1 MSIER
6 RSGVSIVIPAY
17 NEEQRLP
24 HTLNELRQY
33 REAFAGDFEVLVVDD
48 GSTDGTAALIRSL
61 AAAMPWVSVLQLPHR
76 GKGAAV
82 RAGML
87 AARNER
93 VVLCDADL
101 SMPVNQFNR
110 LLDAIDRGCDVA
122 VGSRALPGSHLY
134 EDPLKRRIMSK
145 VFNFLVRTLVIGG
158 LKDTQCGF
166 KAFKRS
172 VARDLFVRQTI
183 DGFSFD
189 VEILYLARKRE
200 YIVEEIAIDWY
211 FDANSRVRAG
221 HDTLHMVG
229 DLVRIR
235 MKTVVG
241 AYGYAGKLPMGG
253 MPLQVETASGV
264 AQVGE

>member
-1 MSIER
+1 MSYDR

-17 NEEQRLP
+17 NEEHRLP
-24 HTLNELRQY
+24 HTLSELRRY
-33 REAFAGDFEVLVVDD
+33 REGIVADFEIIVVDD
-48 GSTDGTAALIRSL
+48 GSSDGTVQLVRDLSTD
-61 AAAMPWVSVLQLPHR
+61 MPWLTVIECEHR

-87 AARNER
+87 AARFER

-101 SMPVNQFNR
+101 SMPAEQFDR
-110 LLDAIDRGCDVA
+110 LLDAVEAGCDVA
-122 VGSRALPGSHLY
+122 VGSRALPDSHIY

-145 VFNFLVRTLVIGG
+145 VFNFLVRTLVVGG

-166 KAFKRS
+166 KAFRRS
-172 VARDLFVRQTI
+172 VARDLFSRQTI

-200 YIVEEIAIDWY
+200 YRVEEIAIDWR

-221 HDTLHMVG
+221 RDTLGMVA
-229 DLVRIR
+229 DLLRIR
-235 MKTVVG
+235 MKTAAGV
-241 AYGYAGKLPMGG
+241 YGRAGKLPMGG
-253 MPLQVETASGV
+253 MPLQVETANGAS
-264 AQVGE
+264 QLSE